1 MCRGED
7 PQEKKKKKSSQSL
20 HSMFSLSV
28 QYSIC
33 LSILPKPLNQ
43 LSHTC
48 ELNAHRIIHH
58 TEIPRR
64 VKRPGLAKAA
74 PLDDA
79 SHQHHQQQQQQ
90 LRGCERKPRLI
101 PNWSKQMLKKLTADN
116 AEISFLSGR
125 NPFFLSNTNGTI
137 IHQGCTMRALSAGV
151 NSEWESIREEVVAV
165 RGSDEK
171 NNK

>member
-116 AEISFLSGR
+116 AEGSFLSGR
-125 NPFFLSNTNGTI
+125 NPFFFNPIPTGQL
-137 IHQGCTMRALSAGV
+137 
-151 NSEWESIREEVVAV
+151 SIRAV
-165 RGSDEK
+165 Q
-171 NNK
+171 